1 MIEKNNIRAC
11 SPIFHALFSL
21 SLFLIVILHISCLR
35 CRHKKIYL
43 YYSILF
49 PIIYFLHHT
58 SLRIF
63 ILLTLFRIFSWLS
76 HSPISLVQFLS
87 FSLSFL
93 VFIFCLFPSNTYSHI
108 LLLVYFLVFFS
119 HIAHISSLCLI
130 PFFIYSPS
138 LAFDHL
144 LQLILTL
151 KYLSVPIVLNTL
163 LYFDS
168 PLFPLQSLHI
178 SVSFLSSTIRNSH
191 FWFHPQ
197 SSPQSHITF
206 PGKTLGI
213 IILHVTINFIY
224 YNFII
229 PFIKSN

>member
-11 SPIFHALFSL
+11 SPIFHALSSL

-63 ILLTLFRIFSWLS
+63 ILFTLFRIFSWLS

-93 VFIFCLFPSNTYSHI
+93 VFIFCLFPPNTYSHI

-119 HIAHISSLCLI
+119 HIAHISSLCHSLSLFILRRLHSTIFYNWFLPSNISASRLFLI
-130 PFFIYSPS
+130 PCCI
-138 LAFDHL
+138 
-144 LQLILTL
+144 LILP
-151 KYLSVPIVLNTL
+151 YFLSNPCISLSLSSL
-163 LYFDS
+163 LPSVIPTSDFIHN
-168 PLFPLQSLHI
+168 PVHNHI
-178 SVSFLSSTIRNSH
+178 SLFLVKR
-191 FWFHPQ
+191 
-197 SSPQSHITF
+197 
-206 PGKTLGI
+206 
-213 IILHVTINFIY
+213 
-224 YNFII
+224 
-229 PFIKSN
+229 